1 MGWRKTWIRDTGK
14 ATATVIAA
22 VAALL
27 IGSSVIGFIAKG
39 GFLYERTE
47 SGGARTTI
55 RIGGEVQ
62 AVKAE
67 GEFSPA
73 KP

>member
-14 ATATVIAA
+14 AAATVIAA

-27 IGSSVIGFIAKG
+27 IGGSVIGFIAKG

-55 RIGGEVQ
+55 RIGGEVSCF
-62 AVKAE
+62 KLE
-67 GEFSPA
+67 GALPPA